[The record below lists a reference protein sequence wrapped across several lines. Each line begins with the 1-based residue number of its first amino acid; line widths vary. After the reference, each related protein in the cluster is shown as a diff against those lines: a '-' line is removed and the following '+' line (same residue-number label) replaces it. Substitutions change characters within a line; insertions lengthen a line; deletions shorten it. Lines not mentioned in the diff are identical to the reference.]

1 MKIKCKKL
9 NAVISEKTCI
19 ARHAKAIKQNN
30 GSLTWGNS
38 GGGIDE
44 SLEKC
49 IKCKTGKKL
58 YEETDYVICAE
69 HPVYGI
75 FELGCWMCSFDDFL
89 LKMAIDKEFVNRFFE
104 ALCGKRVTLGGFGG
118 LDGFGGFAGSWSRLA

>member
-58 YEETDYVICAE
+58 YEEALKKDEVPKYHTRIVRHTKKHLNRDY
-69 HPVYGI
+69 
-75 FELGCWMCSFDDFL
+75 
-89 LKMAIDKEFVNRFFE
+89 LKLRFCTEIAKE
-104 ALCGKRVTLGGFGG
+104 
-118 LDGFGGFAGSWSRLA
+118 W